1 MVVASPGHIAGLGYA
16 TSPVRRETPA
26 RYVMFGLRVYSDLP
40 LPIPAAPSPSQV
52 EPDVVFARA
61 RPGSPYPAS
70 DGPVVAESSCPCAD
84 HRGEVVMRVW
94 RGPGGIWV
102 WHERIAT
109 CHITQDARR
118 VEVYPEPRADDRALG
133 FLLAGQIA
141 TFVLHQQGYPCLHAS
156 AVLTD
161 EGALAFLGPKGQG
174 KSTIAAGFLRRG
186 AALLADDIVSLQHDS
201 EGIAVRPSL
210 PIMKLWPQSVE
221 GALALAEDL
230 PDLVAG
236 YEKKLLT
243 VGGRYYLAGSPAP
256 LRAIYVLDRY
266 DPLAAGCTAVKIDR
280 LRSRDGLMAL
290 VGHASLREYLPPA
303 ELAGL
308 LPFYIRAVT
317 QAPVRVLRYP
327 HGFEHQGSVQAA
339 IRADLREDR

>member
-1 MVVASPGHIAGLGYA
+1 MPTCGTISQPRHSTITRYEL
-16 TSPVRRETPA
+16 A
-26 RYVMFGLRVYSDLP
+26 R
-40 LPIPAAPSPSQV
+40 
-52 EPDVVFARA
+52 
-61 RPGSPYPAS
+61 
-70 DGPVVAESSCPCAD
+70 
-84 HRGEVVMRVW
+84 
-94 RGPGGIWV
+94 
-102 WHERIAT
+102 T
-109 CHITQDARR
+109 CT
-118 VEVYPEPRADDRALG
+118 RADDRALG

-280 LRSRDGLMAL
+280 LRWVTLRC
-290 VGHASLREYLPPA
+290 ASICRQPNWPA
-303 ELAGL
+303 SCRSISA
-308 LPFYIRAVT
+308 R
-317 QAPVRVLRYP
+317 
-327 HGFEHQGSVQAA
+327 
-339 IRADLREDR
+339 